1 MKTLENKV
9 RKEIEKQKRKL
20 VAKAKKSG
28 LYENFGQQECN
39 EIERKFNI
47 NSYDQKTRHCYYL
60 IREFDNWCM
69 NFDLS
74 CIK

>member
-1 MKTLENKV
+1 METLENKV

-28 LYENFGQQECN
+28 LYENFGQKECDD
-39 EIERKFNI
+39 IECKFGI
-47 NSYDQKTRHCYYL
+47 NSYDQKMRHCYYL
-60 IREFDNWCM
+60 IREFENWCM

-74 CIK
+74 SIK